1 MSTPAAPP
9 PPAAPSAPAPD
20 EILRA
25 AIRSIPDWPEPG
37 VMFRDITPLLADA
50 RALRVLGDV
59 LAQRWLGARI
69 DHVVAIEARGLI
81 VGALLARELNCG
93 MIPLRKKG
101 KLPHHTLAE
110 PYALEYGQAV
120 LEVHADACTAGE
132 RVLLVDD
139 LIATG
144 GTMLAGARLLR
155 RLGAEVVE
163 CAAIVDLPDLG
174 GSAKLR
180 ADGLAVHA
188 LLEFPG
194 H

>member
-1 MSTPAAPP
+1 MSGNAAPDGP
-9 PPAAPSAPAPD
+9 LGY
-20 EILRA
+20 LRSR
-25 AIRSIPDWPEPG
+25 IRSIPDWPEPG
-37 VMFRDITPLLADA
+37 VVFRDITPLLADA

-101 KLPHHTLAE
+101 KLPHATLEE

-120 LEVHADACTAGE
+120 LEVHADACAAGE

-155 RLGAEVVE
+155 RLGADVVE

-174 GSAKLR
+174 GAARLR
-180 ADGLAVHA
+180 GDGLAVHA
-188 LLEFPG
+188 LLEFAG